1 MRARASPVP
10 VSQALQDRG
19 GCLASASDGVER
31 RLDRPLRVVEPPGKL
46 VAVIADDLGAVFGQQ
61 PAETDGLDQARRD
74 PCSPTRLFEHWRAPA
89 DLSLHY
95 TARVNAAVAG
105 DGAVLRRL
113 REKIR
118 DVPDFPKEGIL
129 FKDITTLLQDAQAF
143 REAVDL
149 MAATYR
155 DQSVEL
161 VVGVESR
168 GFIFGG
174 ALAYLLGAGFI
185 PVRKEGKLPH
195 QKIAEAYALEYGS
208 AVLEI
213 HKDAIRPG
221 QPVVIVDDLLA
232 TGGTARTTASL
243 VQQLGG
249 KVVGIS
255 FLIELKFLKGA
266 ENLTEYNVVSHLK
279 F

>member
-1 MRARASPVP
+1 MGGGVPADDPVARA
-10 VSQALQDRG
+10 
-19 GCLASASDGVER
+19 LAG
-31 RLDRPLRVVEPPGKL
+31 
-46 VAVIADDLGAVFGQQ
+46 
-61 PAETDGLDQARRD
+61 
-74 PCSPTRLFEHWRAPA
+74 
-89 DLSLHY
+89 
-95 TARVNAAVAG
+95 
-105 DGAVLRRL
+105 
-113 REKIR
+113 KIR
-118 DVPDFPKEGIL
+118 DVPNFPKEGIL

-143 REAVDL
+143 RQAVDL

-155 DQSVEL
+155 DKAVEL

-174 ALAYLLGAGFI
+174 ALAYLLNAGFV

-195 QKIAEAYALEYGS
+195 QKISEAYALEYGS

-213 HKDAIRPG
+213 HKDAVKAG

-232 TGGTARTTASL
+232 TGGTARTTANL
-243 VQQLGG
+243 VEKLGG

-266 ENLTEYNVVSHLK
+266 ENLAEYDVISHLK